1 MRYVWYYLLLIN
13 VVTFVIYGVDK
24 RKAQKDRWRISEKVL
39 FLFPLLGGS
48 VGGIMGM
55 QVFRH
60 KTKHWY
66 FRVGLPLILV
76 VQLALIAVRCYI
88 VLQS

>member
-1 MRYVWYYLLLIN
+1 MKYVWCYLLLIN
-13 VVTFVIYGVDK
+13 VVTFIIYGVDK
-24 RKAQKDRWRISEKVL
+24 RKAQKDRWRIPEKVL

-48 VGGIMGM
+48 IGGILGM

-66 FRVGLPLILV
+66 FRIGLPLILV
-76 VQLALIAVRCYI
+76 VQLALVAVRCYI
-88 VLQS
+88 ALR